1 MQLGTVIQ
9 IKGNVQHAI
18 TLDPGI
24 WIFDDRRIDLNTF
37 FTGGHIE
44 MDEMEEYKRNMGKHW
59 SREIMEGATFPPTL
73 ETEKQFE
80 KEKEITGTYG
90 IYLNHFLKNA
100 KPKEDAKS
108 LLIETTEGEVHTIPL
123 QNASEIIMKYSNDGK
138 PLIEDGPVHILYK
151 DGSNLEDPLRN
162 VVAIHVE

>member
-1 MQLGTVIQ
+1 MQTVVP
-9 IKGNVQHAI
+9 IKGNVQHVI
-18 TLDPGI
+18 TMDPGI
-24 WIFDDRRIDLNTF
+24 WIFDDRRIDLDIF

-44 MDEMEEYKRNMGKHW
+44 KDEMEEYKRSMGKHW

-80 KEKEITGTYG
+80 EKKVITGTYG

-100 KPKEDAKS
+100 EPKKNATQ
-108 LLIETTEGEVHTIPL
+108 LFFETTSGEKHVIPIT
-123 QNASEIIMKYSNDGK
+123 NVDNVIMKYCEDGK
-138 PLIEDGPVHILYK
+138 PLGEEGPIHILFK
-151 DGSNLEDPLRN
+151 DGSNEHNPIKN